1 MNQHNATLMV
11 TLSCDWCPEK
21 ILDKVFL
28 SKKDF
33 AGSTNQTKFYERD
46 ASFAGF

>member
-1 MNQHNATLMV
+1 
-11 TLSCDWCPEK
+11 
-21 ILDKVFL
+21 L

-46 ASFAGF
+46 ASFAGFWKMNLSS